1 MKTGTSP
8 RLALAFAFAGL
19 LPVHGVATHAAGAI
33 EHRCG
38 HCLAH
43 ARAAHRFAHPERFGE
58 LDERGVP
65 TRVFPPSRPIDIL
78 HTKIELTFEDLDQ
91 PRAEALATIDFA
103 PIGKPAGRIELDA
116 RGLRIQT
123 VSMGRNTLRF
133 EHDGERLSI
142 RLPQELQPGRRSS
155 VSIRYSID
163 NPPAGL
169 FFTPRRA
176 GGRLA
181 SARVHTQGQP
191 EENSFWFPTHDFPNE
206 RMTTEVVVAVP
217 KGFDTLSNGVRISQ
231 EQGWFGHGP
240 DAPEFTIDHWKLD
253 TPHPP
258 YLVTLVVG
266 SFDSVELGDEELS
279 MPVYGPPGRS
289 DDLRRTYAATPAM
302 MDFFT
307 NRFGVEYPWPA
318 YAQVVVDEF
327 RWGGMENTGAS
338 TMFGDA
344 VFDEHAAIDHD
355 LDGLIAH
362 ELAHQWF
369 GNLVT
374 CNSWE
379 HLWLNEGF
387 ATLSE
392 GLWLEHRDGRTAY
405 QGFLWNR
412 LQSVIEDDTDQNAPG
427 MASKR
432 YENPEEI
439 FGKSA
444 NPYSKGALVLHAIR
458 AKLGDD
464 LFFEAV
470 AEYLRRHAG
479 NPVETDQFRRV
490 LEDVSG
496 ESFDRFFWQW
506 VTRAGLPRLRVE
518 TSWTDSDAFEGGTLY
533 LSVRQLQHIDG
544 DNPAFAFDLPVYIR
558 NASGES
564 VRTSLRVD
572 TRESEAAFPMRA
584 RPAFVAIDP
593 DLALVADTEIVRPGD
608 WNLAQAEHGPTVA
621 ARARAAR
628 RLTEAGHTPSARLL
642 SNIARDEG
650 EHDAVRIASVRALIE
665 RSEIGMI
672 GAIAMGR
679 VEPPSFRAAFAE
691 ALAELPDLAS
701 DERLGDWLD
710 RAARTDRALTVQAA
724 ALITLAKADP
734 ARAHPIALYFAETDS
749 HADRLRRAA
758 VETLAK
764 TQGEHTLDTLLA
776 LTGPDTHFRTRV
788 AAIEALPLVAEEN
801 ASAVRVRL
809 QDLVGHRLGAVSHAA
824 IDALVELGD
833 PAALPTLRE
842 ARRAARSDHDR
853 WRLDGAI
860 RALEINAN

>member
-1 MKTGTSP
+1 MNTASN
-8 RLALAFAFAGL
+8 RCLILALVAV
-19 LPVHGVATHAAGAI
+19 LPLPAISTIAQAA

-43 ARAAHRFAHPERFGE
+43 ARAAHRFAHPERWGA
-58 LDERGVP
+58 LNERGVP
-65 TRVFPPSRPIDIL
+65 TRVYPPSRPIDIL

-91 PRAEALATIDFA
+91 PKAEGLATIDFT
-103 PIGKPAGRIELDA
+103 PIGRPIDRLRLDA
-116 RGLRIQT
+116 LGLQIQT

-133 EHDGERLSI
+133 EHDDERLEI
-142 RLPQELQPGRRSS
+142 RLPREIAPGERRS

-163 NPPAGL
+163 DPPAGL

-206 RMTTEVVVAVP
+206 RMTTELVVAVP
-217 KGFDTLSNGVRISQ
+217 KGFDTLSNGVRISR
-231 EQGWFGHGP
+231 EQGWFGDGP

-266 SFDSVELGDEELS
+266 VFDSVELGTEDLT

-302 MDFFT
+302 MKFFT
-307 NRFGVEYPWPA
+307 DRFGVEYPWPA

-327 RWGGMENTGAS
+327 RWGGMENTGAT
-338 TMFGDA
+338 TMNGDA
-344 VFDEHAAIDHD
+344 VFDAHAAIDHD

-392 GLWLEHRDGRTAY
+392 GLWLEHRDGRASY

-412 LQSVIEDDTDQNAPG
+412 LQGVIEEDTDPSAPG

-439 FGKSA
+439 FGKPA
-444 NPYSKGALVLHAIR
+444 DPYSKGALVLHAIR

-464 LFFEAV
+464 LFFEAI

-479 NPVETDQFRRV
+479 NPVETDHFRRV
-490 LEDVSG
+490 LEDISG

-506 VTRAGLPRLRVE
+506 VTRAGVPRLSVE
-518 TSWTDSDAFEGGTLY
+518 SSWTDSDSFEGGTLN
-533 LSVRQLQHIDG
+533 LNIEQLQPIDG
-544 DNPAFAFDLPVYIR
+544 DSPAFALDLPVYIR
-558 NASGES
+558 EASGAS
-564 VRTSLRVD
+564 VRTSVRID
-572 TRESEAAFPMRA
+572 TRAAEASFPMRQ

-593 DLALVADTEIVRPGD
+593 ELALVADIETVRPSD
-608 WNLAQAEHGPTVA
+608 WALAQAEHGPTVA

-628 RLTEAGHTPSARLL
+628 QLTETGDTASARLL
-642 SNIARDEG
+642 SNIARDEA
-650 EHDAVRIASVRALIE
+650 EHDAVRTAAVRALIE
-665 RSEIGMI
+665 RKETGML

-679 VEPPSFRAAFAE
+679 VEPASFRAAFAG
-691 ALAELPDLAS
+691 ALADLPDLAS
-701 DERLGDWLD
+701 DERLGDWLE
-710 RAARTDRALTVQAA
+710 RAARSDRALTVQGT
-724 ALITLAKADP
+724 ALIALAKTDP
-734 ARAHPIALYFAETDS
+734 ARAHPIALYFSETDA

-758 VETLAK
+758 VEALAK
-764 TQGEHTLDTLLA
+764 TKGEHTLDTLLG
-776 LTGPDTHFRTRV
+776 LTGLDTHFRTRV
-788 AAIEALPLVAEEN
+788 AAIEALPKVALDN
-801 ASAVRVRL
+801 TAPVRVRL

-833 PAALPTLRE
+833 PEAISTLRQ
-842 ARRAARSDHDR
+842 ARENARSDHDR
-853 WRLDGAI
+853 WRLDAAI
-860 RALEINAN
+860 RALENQAN